1 MNLYSTAALVGLIS
15 TLDRPSSFLLDLF
28 FPDEQTFETE
38 EVYFDK
44 IDRARRLA
52 PFVSPKVAG
61 KAERARGY
69 ATRTFAPAY
78 VKPKHLV
85 EPAKALKR
93 APGENLGGGQL
104 TPAERFQMAV
114 VDNLGLEDEEIT
126 RREEW
131 MASELLRTGKV
142 TVVGEDFPAQEVDMG
157 RHADL
162 TVTLLDS
169 LRWGESDVKPL
180 ASLRTWAARVASKS
194 GAMARTVVMDPM
206 AALLLQEDEYVQK
219 IMDNRRQP
227 TGDLELSGLQ
237 GGYGAGDEAVYLGS
251 IGQFDFWQ
259 YQDIYTDAAGA
270 EQNMLPDYTVLVGS
284 PRQAAGVRCYGAI
297 QDTKAQLRPM
307 SRFPKMWDTDDPAV
321 TTTMTQSA
329 PLPVLGRP
337 NAVLCATVR

>member
-1 MNLYSTAALVGLIS
+1 MNLYSTSALVGLIA
-15 TLDRPSSFLLDLF
+15 TLERPSSFLLDLYF
-28 FPDEQTFETE
+28 RAEQTFDTE

-69 ATRTFAPAY
+69 ATRTFTPAY

-85 EPAKALKR
+85 EPSKALKR

-104 TPAERFQMAV
+104 SAAQRFEMAV
-114 VDNLGLEDEEIT
+114 ADNLMLEDEQIT
-126 RREEW
+126 RREAW
-131 MASELLRTGKV
+131 MASELLRTGSV
-142 TVVGEDFPAQEVDMG
+142 TVEGEDYPTQVVDLG
-157 RHADL
+157 RHNDL
-162 TVTLLDS
+162 TVTLADA
-169 LRWGESDVKPL
+169 LRWGESGVSPMV
-180 ASLRTWAARVASKS
+180 SIRTWAALVASKS
-194 GAMARTVVMDPM
+194 GAMARNVVMDPM
-206 AALLLQEDEYVQK
+206 AALIFQTDPEVRAVL
-219 IMDNRRQP
+219 DNRRQ
-227 TGDLELSGLQ
+227 TSGAMELSPL
-237 GGYGAGDEAVYLGS
+237 GGGFGAGDEAVYLGS

-259 YQDIYTDAAGA
+259 YQDIYTDASGVEAK
-270 EQNMLPDYTVLVGS
+270 MMPDYTVILGS
-284 PRQAAGVRCYGAI
+284 PAQAEGTRCYGAI

-337 NAVLCATVR
+337 DAVLCATVR

>member
-1 MNLYSTAALVGLIS
+1 MNLYKTSALVGVIA
-15 TLDRPSSFLLDLF
+15 TLERPSSFLLDLY
-28 FPDEQTFETE
+28 FPEEQTFDTE

-104 TPAERFQMAV
+104 SAEQRFQMAV
-114 VDNLGLEDEEIT
+114 ADNLMLEDEQIT

-131 MASELLRTGKV
+131 MASELLRTGSV
-142 TVVGEDFPAQEVDMG
+142 TVEGDDYPTQVVDLG
-157 RHADL
+157 RHNDL
-162 TVTLLDS
+162 TVTLTDA
-169 LRWGESDVKPL
+169 LRWGESGVSPMKT
-180 ASLRTWAARVASKS
+180 LRAWAARVASKS
-194 GAMARTVVMDPM
+194 GAMARTVVMDPL
-206 AALLLQEDEYVQK
+206 ATEIFQEDEYVQK
-219 IMDNRRQP
+219 VLDNRRQASG
-227 TGDLELSGLQ
+227 TLELSGLQ

-270 EQNMLPDYTVLVGS
+270 EAKMLPDYTVLVGS
-284 PRQAAGVRCYGAI
+284 PKQAAGVRCYGAI

-337 NAVLCATVR
+337 DAVLCATVK